1 MRKTLLIVLLLLP
14 LMAQASWSLKPKV
27 IRNYDGDTITVL
39 FEVWINTHV
48 EANVRVMGVDT
59 PEIRGAKCPEEK
71 ALAIKAREFT
81 KQALKGDVMIDV
93 VGEDSYPGR
102 VDGWVY
108 INGVGLDKLL
118 IDAGLGHPYTYGID
132 EPGGWCKP

>member
-1 MRKTLLIVLLLLP
+1 MKKTLLIVLLLLP
-14 LMAQASWSLKPKV
+14 LMAQASWSLKPDI

-39 FEVWINTHV
+39 FEIWINQHV
-48 EANVRVMGVDT
+48 KVNVRVMGVDT

-81 KQALKGDVMIDV
+81 KAALKGDVMIEV

-118 IDAGLGHPYTYGID
+118 IDAGLGYPYTYGID